1 MQIDTT
7 KDCEWLH
14 NSLASL
20 RLIKYPF
27 KLDSLP
33 YNGIYFFYED
43 GEYNAHNNRPGIVR
57 VGTHKNNNFRSRINE
72 HYLLD
77 GMDFD
82 KNTPAPK
89 DRSIFRKNIGR
100 ALIMK
105 MNPDYLAIWNIDF
118 TKKINRMKFKHKR
131 DIAFETK
138 IEQMITKRLR
148 DNFSFRYIEIADQD
162 QRMGKKGLESR
173 LIGTLSHCRLCES
186 SPKWLG
192 RSSPKK
198 AIEESGLWLIQ
209 HLNSEGI
216 RKTDKDLIQHLIN
229 KQVHV

>member
-14 NSLASL
+14 NALVSI

-27 KLDSLP
+27 KLEHLP
-33 YNGIYFFYED
+33 HNGIYFFYED
-43 GEYNAHNNRPGIVR
+43 GEYNAHNNKPRIVR

-72 HYLLD
+72 HYLLN
-77 GMDFD
+77 GMSFD
-82 KNTPAPK
+82 KNSPAPK

-100 ALIMK
+100 ALI
-105 MNPDYLAIWNIDF
+105 NRLNTNYLKIWNIDF
-118 TKKINRMKFKHKR
+118 TEKAKRRKFKHKR
-131 DIAFETK
+131 DIAFEIK

-148 DNFSFRYIEIADQD
+148 DNFSFRYIEIDDQD

-173 LIGTLSHCRLCES
+173 LIGTLSHCGLCEPS
-186 SPKWLG
+186 SKWLG

-198 AIEESGLWLIQ
+198 AIVERGLWLIQ
-209 HLNSEGI
+209 HLKSEGI
-216 RKTDKDLIQHLIN
+216 GKTDKDLIQHLIN
-229 KQVHV
+229 K